1 MENQTNP
8 VAEVETTDNALT
20 GKILIGAGVVV
31 GTALLGY
38 LGYKLFTRRRETVVE
53 VTTELQDD

>member
-8 VAEVETTDNALT
+8 VVEVETTDNALT